1 MDKEQP
7 RALALVGMPGAG
19 KSLCAQHLESKG
31 YFQLRFGAM
40 VENEV
45 RRRGWELNPANERI
59 VREELRGQHGMAAM
73 ARLSLPTLKAALQQ
87 HQRIVIDGLY
97 SFSEYKL
104 LREELGAPLVLVAI
118 VAARHLR
125 YQRLADRLIRPL
137 TPAEA
142 QQRDMQE
149 IEKLEK
155 GGPIAMSDYTLL
167 NDGPPENLLKQLDDL
182 LDRLRFSP
190 SSASAPAN
198 PDSKSKRRSC
208 H

>member
-1 MDKEQP
+1 MDKEHP
-7 RALALVGMPGAG
+7 RALILVGMPGAG

-31 YFQLRFGAM
+31 YFQLRFGAV

-73 ARLSLPTLKAALQQ
+73 ARLSLPTLKAALQ

-104 LREELGAPLVLVAI
+104 LREELGAPLVLVAV

-125 YQRLADRLIRPL
+125 YQRLASRLIRPL
-137 TPAEA
+137 TPTEA
-142 QQRDMQE
+142 QQRDVQE
-149 IEKLEK
+149 IENLEK
-155 GGPIAMSDYTLL
+155 GGPIAMADYTLL

-198 PDSKSKRRSC
+198 PDSKLKRRSS